1 MIRIEVKKQ
10 NSDIIGFEVKG
21 HAGSDEYGKDIV
33 CAAISVLTI
42 NCINSI
48 EKFTED
54 IFVTQSDENTGKIC
68 FSLKRSPSSPC
79 RILLNSWYLGVSEI
93 ALEHSQYV
101 RIINR

>member
-42 NCINSI
+42 N
-48 EKFTED
+48 D
-54 IFVTQSDENTGKIC
+54 
-68 FSLKRSPSSPC
+68 
-79 RILLNSWYLGVSEI
+79 
-93 ALEHSQYV
+93 
-101 RIINR
+101 

>member
-10 NSDIIGFEVKG
+10 NRDIIGFEVKG

-33 CAAISVLTI
+33 CAAVSVLTI

-54 IFVTQSDENTGKIC
+54 TFTTESDENTGRIC
-68 FSLKRSPSSPC
+68 FSLDKIPSPPC
-79 RILLNSWYLGVSEI
+79 RILLESWYLGVSEI
-93 ALEHSQYV
+93 ALDHSQYV